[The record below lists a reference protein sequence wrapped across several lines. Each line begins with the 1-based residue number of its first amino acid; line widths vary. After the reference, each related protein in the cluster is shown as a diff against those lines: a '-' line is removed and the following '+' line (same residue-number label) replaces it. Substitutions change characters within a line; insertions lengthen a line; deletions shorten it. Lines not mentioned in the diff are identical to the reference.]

1 MVEEFVQ
8 VSTTVERR
16 EDGARIAGAL
26 VEERLAAC
34 VQVVGP
40 ISSTYRWQG
49 VVERSEEWLL
59 LVKTKRDLYG
69 MVEEVICGLHPYEVP
84 EVIAVPLIL
93 GSSDYLGW
101 MRAEL
106 LDE

>member
-40 ISSTYRWQG
+40 ISSTYRWVSG
-49 VVERSEEWLL
+49 N
-59 LVKTKRDLYG
+59 
-69 MVEEVICGLHPYEVP
+69 
-84 EVIAVPLIL
+84 
-93 GSSDYLGW
+93 GSWY
-101 MRAEL
+101 
-106 LDE
+106 